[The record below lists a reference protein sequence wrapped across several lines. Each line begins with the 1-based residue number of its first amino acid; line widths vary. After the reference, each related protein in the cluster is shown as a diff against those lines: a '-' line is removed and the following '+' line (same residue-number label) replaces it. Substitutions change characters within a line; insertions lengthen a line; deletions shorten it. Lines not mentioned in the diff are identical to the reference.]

1 MLKNYIIF
9 GLFLLIQSYNDDGII
24 RIPLITHSEVC
35 FSSKYG
41 PIVYSINYYDS
52 VDIGAP
58 RTYFVDYKFDNI
70 KNLEL
75 LHSNLSK
82 IIQIETKKERA
93 SSTLDPIKKRGEH
106 NNIICELFYQIKYI
120 DKKIFSIGKNLE
132 NEPFQYFGGT
142 PKEIIKHTNK
152 FTFPLNNNTVSKI
165 EIIFKDKNKD
175 VLRIN
180 PTKNNKVEFIENPYL
195 ICLTPE
201 ILEEFKKLFLNQY
214 EQYEFTEYD
223 SDNCPHTYNIYKMK
237 LKQMKTVPEME
248 FKIGNITI
256 SLNKEKLV
264 RNLLYI
270 KNTPCGNFIFGSIFL
285 EKFQIRE
292 YDLENNEFNL
302 YLDKNKNFLTIE
314 NETNSQLNSNNSNSY
329 TFLTLIIFLFI
340 ISATI
345 LIYFIYYPKFKN
357 FEYLNYCGI

>member
-1 MLKNYIIF
+1 MLKNHIIF

-41 PIVYSINYYDS
+41 PVFYSIDKDES
-52 VDIGAP
+52 DDIGCP
-58 RTYFVDYKFDNI
+58 CNRYLLYKFDKI

-75 LHSNLSK
+75 LHSNLSRK
-82 IIQIETKKERA
+82 INIETKKEIA
-93 SSTLDPIKKRGEH
+93 SFCANGIKQRDGH
-106 NNIICELFYQIKYI
+106 NNIICELFYQTKYI

-132 NEPFQYFGGT
+132 NEPFKYFGGT

-152 FTFPLNNNTVSKI
+152 FTFDMNNSTVSKI

-180 PTKNNKVEFIENPYL
+180 PTKSNKVEFIDNPYL

-201 ILEEFKKLFLNQY
+201 VLEEFKKLFLNQY
-214 EQYEFTEYD
+214 EKYKFTEYD
-223 SDNCPHTYNIYKMK
+223 SESCPYTYNIYKMK
-237 LKQMKTVPEME
+237 LKQMKTIPEIK
-248 FKIGNITI
+248 FRIGNITI
-256 SLNKEKLV
+256 SLNKEKLF

-270 KNTPCGNFIFGSIFL
+270 QNTPCANFVFGLNFL

-292 YDLENNEFNL
+292 YDLENNEINL

-314 NETNSQLNSNNSNSY
+314 NETNLQLNSYSY
-329 TFLTLIIFLFI
+329 TFLTFIILLFM

-345 LIYFIYYPKFKN
+345 LIYFINYPKFKN
-357 FEYLNYCGI
+357 FKYLNYCEI